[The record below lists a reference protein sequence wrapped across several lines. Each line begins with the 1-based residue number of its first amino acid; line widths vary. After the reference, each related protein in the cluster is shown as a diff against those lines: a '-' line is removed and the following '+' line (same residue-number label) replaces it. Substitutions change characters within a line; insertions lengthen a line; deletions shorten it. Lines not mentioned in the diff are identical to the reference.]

1 MNLNRINNNNNKEM
15 LIYKKNISKNKMVN
29 NKINNK

>member
-1 MNLNRINNNNNKEM
+1 MRMNLNRINNNKEM